1 MNLLIG
7 FLYGLVAQ
15 VMTFLQLQ
23 GSIKYGWYEKYPIII
38 ILASIPSGWLFL
50 KSVQHFVM
58 AFDGEIWP
66 SRLLGYGIGVIIF
79 TLMSWQLFGEQLSTK
94 TLVCLGL
101 SVLIIL
107 IFKEYGWIHDNR
119 FNSYTISSGLAGIT
133 IKIDKK

>member
-1 MNLLIG
+1 MNLIKGMVL
-7 FLYGLVAQ
+7 GLVAQ
-15 VMTFLQLQ
+15 ILTFLQLQ

-107 IFKEYGWIHDNR
+107 IQILWK
-119 FNSYTISSGLAGIT
+119 
-133 IKIDKK
+133 

>member
-15 VMTFLQLQ
+15 VMTFLQL
-23 GSIKYGWYEKYPIII
+23 
-38 ILASIPSGWLFL
+38 
-50 KSVQHFVM
+50 QHFVM

-107 IFKEYGWIHDNR
+107 IQILWK
-119 FNSYTISSGLAGIT
+119 
-133 IKIDKK
+133 

>member
-1 MNLLIG
+1 MNLLVG

-15 VMTFLQLQ
+15 VLTFLQLQ
-23 GSIKYGWYEKYPIII
+23 GSIKYVWYEKYPFVI

-50 KSVQHFVM
+50 KSVQHFVT
-58 AFDGEIWP
+58 AFEGEIWP

-79 TLMSWQLFGEQLSTK
+79 TLMSWQLFGEHINMK

-107 IFKEYGWIHDNR
+107 IQIFWK
-119 FNSYTISSGLAGIT
+119 
-133 IKIDKK
+133 

>member
-15 VMTFLQLQ
+15 ILTFLQLQ

-50 KSVQHFVM
+50 KSVQNFVI
-58 AFDGEIWP
+58 AFEGEIWP
-66 SRLLGYGIGVIIF
+66 SRLLGYGIGVIVF
-79 TLMSWQLFGEQLSTK
+79 TLMSWQLFGEHLNTK

-107 IFKEYGWIHDNR
+107 IQILWK
-119 FNSYTISSGLAGIT
+119 S
-133 IKIDKK
+133 